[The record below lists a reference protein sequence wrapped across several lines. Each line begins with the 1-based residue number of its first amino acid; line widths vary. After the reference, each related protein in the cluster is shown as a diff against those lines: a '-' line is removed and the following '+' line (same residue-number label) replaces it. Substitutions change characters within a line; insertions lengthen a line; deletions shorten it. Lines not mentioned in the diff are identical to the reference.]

1 MNRPRTGFKQKNP
14 QELTTVTIDE
24 IEKYVDL
31 LYEKS
36 EDKIKGARC
45 LLYLVQSPQNIYL
58 IFEEHEKLLDVISRT
73 LKDEHKKLLE
83 LSIYLIY
90 FFYDF
95 SQYQIFHPI
104 ILGRAVGE
112 TCMGIIE
119 YNLAKFDYR
128 KDELIRLS
136 TSNKLTPKEYQIH
149 LEKFLFVV
157 RKQDRLL
164 TKAFQILHRLA
175 EDPKVEVKMV
185 KKGIVNLLLRNMGRI
200 NINLLLEVLLFLKKL
215 SIIQINKDAMI
226 RGKIFEKMMKVFEI
240 RHPFI
245 WAINLQ
251 IFFNLS
257 FDHGF
262 RMEVIS
268 KPEAFYQLTSF
279 FKLTDFRSNILR
291 IFYNFSL
298 EEKALPLFY
307 NSETIF
313 IIYELL
319 DKFPEKIIGSELA
332 ALTLNLIKYPPN
344 AQKLAENGRVKNLI
358 ERVLKNSDYELMKII
373 KTIIENCNSD
383 SNINDTYEN
392 YVDDHFMPI
401 ITSKQESDEYL
412 IETIHLLSYVNTDW
426 ESKLDK
432 FNLID
437 FFEKHLK
444 IQNYDDFLLAIIS
457 FFGNVASDKG
467 CSGPIA
473 KSKIIPLLNQILIK
487 KMDNLNIVFNIIL
500 ALYQML
506 PWKDTRALIIKN
518 EDLIKFVL
526 NCLKLPNEQINFISM
541 RFLEI
546 VQIYETKWSEKIKKE
561 KFRLYNNDLI
571 NKIKDVQNK
580 FQLMSDYLEQG
591 GFFDDGGDEYMGG
604 EDDGDI
610 YMDEK
615 GYLSKYPYYFLIIW
629 IF

>member
-36 EDKIKGARC
+36 EDKIKGARS

-58 IFEEHEKLLDVISRT
+58 IYEEHEKLLDVISRT

-90 FFYDF
+90 FFYAF
-95 SQYQIFHPI
+95 SQYQIFHPL

-128 KDELIRLS
+128 KDELIRLN
-136 TSNKLTPKEYQIH
+136 TSNKVTPKEYQIS
-149 LEKFLFVV
+149 LEKFLFMV

-215 SIIQINKDAMI
+215 SIIQVNKDAMI

-444 IQNYDDFLLAIIS
+444 IQNYDDFLLAVIS

-546 VQIYETKWSEKIKKE
+546 VQIYESKWSEKIKKE

-615 GYLSKYPYYFLIIW
+615 GYLSKYPYY
-629 IF
+629 

>member
-90 FFYDF
+90 FFYAF

-119 YNLAKFDYR
+119 YNLAKCDYR

-615 GYLSKYPYYFLIIW
+615 GYLSKYPYY
-629 IF
+629 

>member
-14 QELTTVTIDE
+14 QELTTVNIEE

-31 LYEKS
+31 LYEKP
-36 EDKIKGARC
+36 EDKVKGARY
-45 LLYLVQSPQNIYL
+45 LLYLIQEPNNMYI
-58 IFEEHEKLLDVISRT
+58 ICEEHEKLLDVISRT
-73 LKDEHKKLLE
+73 LRDEHKKILE
-83 LSIYLIY
+83 LSLYLIY
-90 FFYDF
+90 FFYAF
-95 SQYQIFHPI
+95 SQYQVFHP
-104 ILGRAVGE
+104 LLLSRSVGE
-112 TCMGIIE
+112 LCMGIID
-119 YNLAKFDYR
+119 YNLIKYDYR
-128 KDELIRLS
+128 KDELIHLS
-136 TSNKLTPKEYQIH
+136 TSNKESPREYQIH
-149 LEKFLFVV
+149 LEKFLFLV

-185 KKGIVNLLLRNMGRI
+185 KKGIVNLLLKNMDRI

-226 RGKIFEKMMKVFEI
+226 KGKIFEKMMKVFEI
-240 RHPFI
+240 RHPYI

-257 FDHGF
+257 FDHRF

-332 ALTLNLIKYPPN
+332 ALTLNLISYPPN

-358 ERVLKNSDYELMKII
+358 DRVLKNSDYELMKII

-383 SNINDTYEN
+383 SNINDIYDN
-392 YVDDHFMPI
+392 YVDDYFMPI
-401 ITSKQESDEYL
+401 LSSKQETEEYL
-412 IETIHLLSYVNTDW
+412 IETIYILSYINSDW
-426 ESKLDK
+426 ESKLEK
-432 FNLID
+432 FKLID
-437 FFEKHLK
+437 FFEKNLK
-444 IQNYDDFLLAIIS
+444 TQNYDEFLLAVIS
-457 FFGNVASDKG
+457 FFSNVASDKG

-473 KSKIIPLLNQILIK
+473 KSKIIPLLNQILIR
-487 KMDNLNIVFNIIL
+487 KMDSLNIVFNIIL
-500 ALYQML
+500 SLYQML
-506 PWKDTRALIIKN
+506 PWKDTRGLIIKN
-518 EDLIKFVL
+518 EELIQLVL
-526 NCLKLPNEQINFISM
+526 NCLKCPNEQINFISM

-580 FQLMSDYLEQG
+580 FKIMSDYIEQG
-591 GFFDDGGDEYMGG
+591 GFIDDGDEYLHGD
-604 EDDGDI
+604 EEGDI
-610 YMDEK
+610 YMEEN
-615 GYLSKYPYYFLIIW
+615 GYLSKYPYY
-629 IF
+629 

>member
-14 QELTTVTIDE
+14 QELTTVTIDDF
-24 IEKYVDL
+24 EKYVDL

-36 EDKIKGARC
+36 EDKVKGARS

-90 FFYDF
+90 FFYAF
-95 SQYQIFHPI
+95 SQYKVFHPI

-444 IQNYDDFLLAIIS
+444 IQNYDDFLLAVIS

-546 VQIYETKWSEKIKKE
+546 VQIYESKWSEKIKKE

-591 GFFDDGGDEYMGG
+591 GFLDDGGDEYMGG

-615 GYLSKYPYYFLIIW
+615 GYLSKYPYY
-629 IF
+629 